1 MIRAS
6 STTSRS
12 RRFGSASTTTPTA
25 TSRAPRASST
35 ATRTSPRCSSAR
47 AAATRPPRPA
57 RRSPRLTR
65 ARPSPPPKNDKK
77 RSLVMTTHTGIL
89 TRVEIESMGPPVL
102 EELREAD
109 VPASFLCDLA
119 LKHVA
124 QMPEPTTRGISEELR
139 LPRAL
144 VEEILIHLTREKMI
158 EVKGQIAV
166 GATRYAMLDRGWERV
181 ARVRD
186 LCGYVGHAPVSL
198 CDYAHM
204 MRLQAVPARAA
215 SVDTVRA
222 AFRDLVLP
230 ESLIQTMGCVIKSRR
245 SLFIT
250 GPPGTGKT
258 AVAER
263 INSGLPGYIWI
274 PYAIEVD
281 GQIIR
286 VFDNHN
292 HRAAPADETPSDY
305 DRRWVLVERPL
316 VIVGGELTLDDADLQ
331 WSEAARFY
339 EAPFQMKSNGGTLVV
354 DDFGRQRVEPH
365 DLLNRWIVPLEKR
378 VDYLTLHT
386 GKKIEVPF
394 EQLVVFSTNLD
405 EKDLVDEA
413 FLRRMGYRA
422 RVEPPTPAAYVEIF
436 KRAAYTRDLLDRMTD
451 ICLFEGRAPE
461 VNVRLIDAAWRNYFG
476 TSHGFA
482 AQEQTRKSTGE
493 LSDANP

>member
-1 MIRAS
+1 MS
-6 STTSRS
+6 
-12 RRFGSASTTTPTA
+12 
-25 TSRAPRASST
+25 
-35 ATRTSPRCSSAR
+35 
-47 AAATRPPRPA
+47 
-57 RRSPRLTR
+57 
-65 ARPSPPPKNDKK
+65 
-77 RSLVMTTHTGIL
+77 HTGIL
-89 TRVEIESMGPPVL
+89 TRAEIETMGPPVP
-102 EELREAD
+102 EELSETD
-109 VPASFLCDLA
+109 VSASFLCDLA
-119 LKHVA
+119 LKLVA
-124 QMPEPTTRGISEELR
+124 QMPEPTTSTVADELC

-144 VEEILIHLTREKMI
+144 VEELLHHLSREKMV

-166 GATRYAMLDRGWERV
+166 GATRYAMLDRGWDRLS
-181 ARVRD
+181 RVRE
-186 LCGYVGHAPVSL
+186 LCGYVGPAPVSL
-198 CDYAHM
+198 RDYAHM
-204 MRLQAVPARAA
+204 MRLQAIPARPATIE
-215 SVDTVRA
+215 SVRS

-230 ESLIQTMGCVIKSRR
+230 DSLLLTLGCVVNSRR
-245 SLFIT
+245 SLFLT

-263 INSGLPGYIWI
+263 INAGLTGHIWT
-274 PYAIEVD
+274 PYAIEMD

-286 VFDNHN
+286 LYDTHN
-292 HRAAPADETPSDY
+292 HRPAPEDETPTEY
-305 DRRWVLVERPL
+305 DRRWVLIERPL

-422 RVEPPTPAAYVEIF
+422 RVEPPTPSAYIEIF
-436 KRAAYTRDLLDRMTD
+436 KRAAYTRGVKVDEQNLDHVLNNYMRERRQMKACEPRDLLDRMSD

-461 VNVRLIDAAWRNYFG
+461 VNARLIDAAWRNYFG
-476 TSHGFA
+476 ASHGFGTQEA
-482 AQEQTRKSTGE
+482 ARKTTGE
-493 LSDANP
+493 LLDANPLQI